1 MVELG
6 EHRPVDGAPLARI
19 TARFTWGVSAAE
31 IRRREGDTQIRTP
44 EGPRTLDEVLDEV
57 DEPYFSTRQAFETAV
72 RDVISDG
79 PVPVAE
85 DEGSSPRD

>member
-19 TARFTWGVSAAE
+19 AARFTWGVSAAE

-44 EGPRTLDEVLDEV
+44 AGPRALEEILKEI

-72 RDVISDG
+72 RHVIDDG
-79 PVPVAE
+79 PVPVADDGE
-85 DEGSSPRD
+85 SSPRD

>member
-19 TARFTWGVSAAE
+19 TARFTWGVPAAE

-44 EGPRTLDEVLDEV
+44 AGPRTLEDVLGEI

-72 RDVISDG
+72 RDVIGAG
-79 PVPVAE
+79 PVPVAADGE
-85 DEGSSPRD
+85 SPPRD